1 MKFTSRDGCVAI
13 VLVSEN
19 RLSSQGASK
28 SGLMMHF
35 NGSRCFYPCLE
46 QIALSCAR
54 GKRFSSVKTL
64 DSTRQNANANT
75 KSALVWGAF
84 AILLSTFTTTLAGE
98 DSVRDATT
106 DAKGIEF
113 FEQRIRPVLIARCYK
128 CHSETSKEVQGGFR
142 LDDRQAI
149 RTGGDSGPGVV
160 PGKTDE
166 GYLLETLEYTG
177 ELYDMPPDGKLPE
190 KVIADFRRWVKMG
203 APDPREPKATSTATT
218 LATSAASPDDLWVLQ
233 PLLRPEVPV
242 IKNKEWIRGD
252 IDNFVMAKLE
262 RLKLTPVSPADR
274 YTLLRRVTFD
284 LTGLPPTANEIESFV
299 KDSEDDAFEKV
310 VDRLLASPAF
320 GDRWARHWLDL
331 TCFADLADDQ
341 GNVLIQ
347 GAWRYRDYV
356 IDSLNH
362 DKPFDQFIHEQIA
375 GDLLP
380 HDTAE
385 QQREQI
391 IATGYLAIGP
401 WTLQNYVKEQLH
413 ADVVDH
419 QVDKIS
425 RTFLGMSVR
434 CARCHDHKFDPIP
447 TRDYY
452 AMAGIFHSTL
462 TTRFDGRGVW
472 SRIVT
477 RELPEIQEDQALAE
491 LERSLAQVKQQK
503 NDLELE
509 LNDLLSE
516 QATEKFRE
524 KVVSKTGNGLTLKA
538 GIAANQAGKD
548 YRISFAAGPSVW
560 AAASQATWKQDG
572 ILIQVLRKDETVL
585 DYHVH
590 QPGTWSDNL
599 DAQQLSEGAFS
610 YTGDG
615 SGDVRLHITASRLH
629 SGRFGGSID
638 DLEVIETETSQVL
651 FTENFDEYQI
661 KGIPGVQHHTQLPV
675 YAAGTFPNWIGNG
688 INHSHAVNISDVPDQ
703 PNIALQIFSGNA
715 EPSEIPRVAE
725 INNEIELI
733 AKKIKLLEY
742 VRPGITKALAVQDIP
757 APEDTS
763 VYIRGNFRTRGDVVP
778 RGALSAVED
787 HPFPE
792 IPPGT
797 SGRKELA
804 EWLTSKKNLVTPR
817 VLANRIWS
825 HLFGTGLVRS
835 VDYVG
840 IHGDQPSHPELLDYL
855 AIRFRDEHHWSLKS
869 QIRELVLSSTYQMSS
884 QHNPVAAKNDPDNRW
899 LWRMNRRRL
908 TAESIRDGMQAI
920 SGKLDDARGGPS
932 LGLRIHENLSGID
945 DTVNPV
951 AYTSH
956 KSPAHIV
963 NRRSV
968 YLPLRRDRPTGM
980 LEILSVFD
988 FPHPNEI
995 TGQRVEKTVATQALF
1010 LMNAPFVKE
1019 QAKLTAERLF
1029 VQEGETLRA
1038 ITAQGELRLREL
1050 YLLLLNRPAEDAEVQ
1065 RAVHFVNQY
1074 EKNRAASLNSTDN
1087 IRLEAW
1093 SEFCLA
1099 LFASNDFLFKE

>member
-1 MKFTSRDGCVAI
+1 MKGIFS
-13 VLVSEN
+13 N
-19 RLSSQGASK
+19 K
-28 SGLMMHF
+28 
-35 NGSRCFYPCLE
+35 
-46 QIALSCAR
+46 
-54 GKRFSSVKTL
+54 KRMCCN
-64 DSTRQNANANT
+64 DSFWIDWSLAG
-75 KSALVWGAF
+75 GAF
-84 AILLSTFTTTLAGE
+84 AIAMLAFSTASIGE
-98 DSVRDATT
+98 DQNHVTTT

-113 FEQRIRPVLIARCYK
+113 FEQRIRPVLIEHCYK
-128 CHSETSKEVQGGFR
+128 CHSENSKEVQGGFR
-142 LDDRQAI
+142 LDDRRAI

-160 PGKTDE
+160 PGKVDE

-203 APDPREPKATSTATT
+203 APDPRKPKATKTAKT
-218 LATSAASPDDLWVLQ
+218 LAASPDDLWVLR
-233 PLLRPEVPV
+233 PLHRPEFPV
-242 IKNKEWIRGD
+242 VKNKRWIQGG
-252 IDNFVMAKLE
+252 IDRFVLAKLE
-262 RLKLTPVSPADR
+262 NLKLTPVAPAKR

-284 LTGLPPTANEIESFV
+284 LTGLPPTANEIESFIN
-299 KDSEDDAFEKV
+299 DPDEDAFEKV
-310 VDRLLASPAF
+310 VDRLLASPGF

-356 IDSLNH
+356 IDALNS
-362 DKPFDQFIHEQIA
+362 DKPFDRFIHEQIA

-380 HDTAE
+380 YNTVQ

-413 ADVVDH
+413 ADVIDH
-419 QVDKIS
+419 QIDKIS

-477 RELPEIQEDQALAE
+477 RELPEIQGDQALAE
-491 LERSLAQVKQQK
+491 LEQTLTKIKQQK
-503 NDLELE
+503 KALETELE
-509 LNDLLSE
+509 EFFNQ
-516 QATEKFRE
+516 QAAEKYRK
-524 KVVSKTGNGLTLKA
+524 KVVSKTGNGLTLES
-538 GIAANQAGKD
+538 GIAANQAGKE
-548 YRISFAAGPSVW
+548 YRVSFAAGPSVW
-560 AAASQATWKQDG
+560 AAASQATDKQDG
-572 ILIQVLRKDETVL
+572 ILIQILRKDETVL
-585 DYHVH
+585 NYHVH
-590 QPGTWSDNL
+590 QPGAWSSKP
-599 DAQQLSEGAFS
+599 DAQQLSKGSFT

-615 SGDVRLHITASRLH
+615 SGDVRLHVTASHLH
-629 SGRFGGSID
+629 SGRFGGAVD
-638 DLEVIETETSQVL
+638 DLKVIETEASQAI

-661 KGIPGVQHHTQLPV
+661 SGTPGVQNQTQLPV
-675 YAAGTFPNWIGNG
+675 YAAGSFSKWVGSG
-688 INHSHAVNISDVPDQ
+688 INHSHAVNLSGKQDQ
-703 PNIALQIFSGNA
+703 PNIALQIFSGNT
-715 EPSEIPRVAE
+715 EKSEIPRVAE
-725 INNEIELI
+725 INKEVESL
-733 AKKIKLLEY
+733 ARQIKLLEY
-742 VRPGITKALAVQDIP
+742 VRPGVSKALAVQDIP
-757 APEDTS
+757 TPEDTS
-763 VYIRGNFRTRGDVVP
+763 IYIRGNFRTRGDAVP

-792 IPPGT
+792 IPQGT

-804 EWLTSKKNLVTPR
+804 EWLASKQNPVTPR
-817 VLANRIWS
+817 VLVNRIWS
-825 HLFGTGLVRS
+825 QLFGTGLVRS

-855 AIRFRDEHHWSLKS
+855 AIRFRDDHHWSLKS
-869 QIRELVLSSTYQMSS
+869 QIRELVLSSTYRMSS
-884 QHNPVAAKNDPDNRW
+884 QHHPVAAKNDPDNRW

-920 SGKLDDARGGPS
+920 SGKLDDSRGGPS
-932 LGLRIHENLSGID
+932 LGLRIPANLSGID
-945 DTVNPV
+945 DKVNPV
-951 AYTSH
+951 AYTSN
-956 KSPAHIV
+956 KSPDHIV

-968 YLPLRRDRPTGM
+968 YLPLLRDRPTGM

-995 TGQRVEKTVATQALF
+995 TGRRVEKTVATQALYM
-1010 LMNAPFVKE
+1010 MNAPFVKE

-1029 VQEGETLRA
+1029 VREGETLAANSSRE
-1038 ITAQGELRLREL
+1038 ELHLRQL
-1050 YLLLLNRPAEDAEVQ
+1050 YLLLLNRPAEDIEVQ
-1065 RAVHFVNQY
+1065 EAIHFVNQY
-1074 EKNRAASLNSTDN
+1074 EKRRAASSNSADN
-1087 IRLEAW
+1087 VRLEAW
-1093 SEFCLA
+1093 SEFCQA